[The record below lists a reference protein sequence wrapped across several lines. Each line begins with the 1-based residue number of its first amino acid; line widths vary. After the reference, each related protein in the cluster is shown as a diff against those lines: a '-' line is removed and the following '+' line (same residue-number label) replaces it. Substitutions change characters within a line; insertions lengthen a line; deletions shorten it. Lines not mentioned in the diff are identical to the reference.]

1 MGRGSADEF
10 SVCACACI
18 GVLGGGGGEDCMQ
31 SVERM
36 SLQLRSHK

>member
-10 SVCACACI
+10 SMCACACI
-18 GVLGGGGGEDCMQ
+18 GVLGGGEDCMQ

>member
-18 GVLGGGGGEDCMQ
+18 GVLGGGDCMQ